1 MVYRNIY
8 TENVYTK
15 VQAARLLSLCNVR
28 RQTIILEI
36 AIARLLNTILPLN
49 TRWFSEF
56 HLFGGPRQL
65 VFVFYVGIVELS
77 RLFSGIGRSADVE
90 PVLLSRSLNV

>member
-28 RQTIILEI
+28 RQTTILEI

-49 TRWFSEF
+49 TR
-56 HLFGGPRQL
+56 
-65 VFVFYVGIVELS
+65 
-77 RLFSGIGRSADVE
+77 
-90 PVLLSRSLNV
+90 